1 MSKQAIYYEMS
12 SYAIS
17 KLAEM
22 VLSQSKYWNILDI
35 WEEAVHTKYKS
46 RFLNQWEAV
55 DSCSIDSQG
64 DASIHMIA
72 LHRHLKLSKRTS
84 PTSICLELKAYFEE
98 KIGYKVFGI
107 YGDADGWDKFRKESG
122 WTDYYSYKTN
132 HIQAQ

>member
-1 MSKQAIYYEMS
+1 MSRQALYYEMS
-12 SYAIS
+12 SYAVS

-22 VLSQSKYWNILDI
+22 VLSQDKFWDVIPL
-35 WEEAVHTKYKS
+35 WEDAVHMKYNS

-84 PTSICLELKAYFEE
+84 PSSICLELKAYFEG
-98 KIGYKVFGI
+98 KIGHDVFGR
-107 YGDADGWDKFRKESG
+107 YGDSDGWDRFKNESG

-132 HIQAQ
+132 HIQAP